1 MSAHDPKAPY
11 YDSSSSPENPKWSV
25 VHVEFRQK
33 LKEPI
38 TLKEL
43 KGWYGEKGH
52 VLGEMQMLKM
62 GRMSVSKMSG
72 EEWRFLVG
80 EMKKRGDEIKE

>member
-1 MSAHDPKAPY
+1 
-11 YDSSSSPENPKWSV
+11 
-25 VHVEFRQK
+25 

-43 KGWYGEKGH
+43 KGWYAEKGH

-62 GRMSVSKMSG
+62 GRMSVSKVSG
-72 EEWRFLVG
+72 EEWKFLVQ
-80 EMKKRGDEIKE
+80 EMKKRGDEVKE